1 MRKLS
6 IVVPVLLSLS
16 LAASP
21 AFADRGYYGHGHY
34 GGGGGWGGLAIFGAL
49 TGAIIATE
57 IVRNQQPVY
66 VQPQPIYAAPYP
78 VQPVYVEQTVVAQP
92 MPPGPSASNGYY
104 CQSSAMYYPYTQACP
119 EGWVAVPTRPQ

>member
-6 IVVPVLLSLS
+6 IVIPVLLSLS

-21 AFADRGYYGHGHY
+21 VFADRGYYDHGHR
-34 GGGGGWGGLAIFGAL
+34 GGGGGWGGLAVFGAL

-66 VQPQPIYAAPYP
+66 VQPQPVYVAPYP
-78 VQPVYVEQTVVAQP
+78 VQPVYVEQAVVARP
-92 MPPGPSASNGYY
+92 MPPGPSANNWYY

-119 EGWVAVPTRPQ
+119 EGWLAIPQRPY

>member
-1 MRKLS
+1 MRKLR

-21 AFADRGYYGHGHY
+21 VWADRGYYDHR
-34 GGGGGWGGLAIFGAL
+34 GGGGGWGGLAVFGAL

-57 IVRNQQPVY
+57 IVRNQQPIY
-66 VQPQPIYAAPYP
+66 VQPQPVYMTPYP
-78 VQPVYVEQTVVAQP
+78 VQPVYVGQSAATA
-92 MPPGPSASNGYY
+92 MPPGPSANNWYY

-119 EGWVAVPTRPQ
+119 EGWLAVPSQPQ